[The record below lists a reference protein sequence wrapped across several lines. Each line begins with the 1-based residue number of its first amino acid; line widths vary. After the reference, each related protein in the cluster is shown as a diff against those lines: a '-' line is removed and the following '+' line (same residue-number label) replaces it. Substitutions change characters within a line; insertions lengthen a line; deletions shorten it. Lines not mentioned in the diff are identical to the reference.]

1 MLKNDK
7 QNFFFQQDGYATKEQ
22 GEGQGEKAGGGGEE
36 EEEGRGGDVAISF
49 GELRVLN
56 FMLIMF
62 TT

>member
-1 MLKNDK
+1 MDM
-7 QNFFFQQDGYATKEQ
+7 QQKSRGRDR
-22 GEGQGEKAGGGGEE
+22 GEKAGGGGEE

-62 TT
+62 TTWY

>member
-1 MLKNDK
+1 M
-7 QNFFFQQDGYATKEQ
+7 QQKSRGRDRGKRQ
-22 GEGQGEKAGGGGEE
+22 GEE
-36 EEEGRGGDVAISF
+36 ERKRVGVGDVAISF

>member
-7 QNFFFQQDGYATKEQ
+7 QNFFVQQDGYATKEQ
-22 GEGQGEKAGGGGEE
+22 GEGQGEKAGRGG